1 MYTLK
6 TCVKKED
13 IDSDYIIAGIS
24 GGPDSM
30 ALLHYLKKI
39 MPKKPEKNLIT
50 QIWKESCPP
59 KWN

>member
-6 TCVKKED
+6 TCLKKED

-39 MPKKPEKNLIT
+39 MPKKLVCAHVNHNVTI
-50 QIWKESCPP
+50 ESDY
-59 KWN
+59 